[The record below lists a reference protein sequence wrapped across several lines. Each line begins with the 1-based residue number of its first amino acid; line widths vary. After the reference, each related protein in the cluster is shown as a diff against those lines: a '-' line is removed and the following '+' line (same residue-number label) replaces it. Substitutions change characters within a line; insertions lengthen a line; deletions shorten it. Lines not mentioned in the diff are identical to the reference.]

1 MFCCLAITS
10 GHGTNWH
17 CFIIAVHSLLLSLE
31 NDRRT
36 VFIALTVISLVGTVL
51 FFLIRKPDP
60 ENVLGEEES
69 CDDQDMEA
77 PE

>member
-1 MFCCLAITS
+1 MPGAARRR
-10 GHGTNWH
+10 GTH
-17 CFIIAVHSLLLSLE
+17 PLLLSLE

-60 ENVLGEEES
+60 ENVLGEDDES

-77 PE
+77 TE

>member
-1 MFCCLAITS
+1 MFHCPGTAS
-10 GHGTNWH
+10 GRDTNWH
-17 CFIIAVHSLLLSLE
+17 RLTGSSTLLLSLE

-77 PE
+77 TE

>member
-1 MFCCLAITS
+1 MATT
-10 GHGTNWH
+10 GGRGANWH
-17 CFIIAVHSLLLSLE
+17 CFTGAVHSLLLSLE

-60 ENVLGEEES
+60 ENVFGEEES

>member
-1 MFCCLAITS
+1 MGVTLT
-10 GHGTNWH
+10 G
-17 CFIIAVHSLLLSLE
+17 IISRALPLSALSLE
-31 NDRRT
+31 HDRRT

-77 PE
+77 TE

>member
-1 MFCCLAITS
+1 M
-10 GHGTNWH
+10 
-17 CFIIAVHSLLLSLE
+17 SLE

-77 PE
+77 TE

>member
-1 MFCCLAITS
+1 MGGTLT
-10 GHGTNWH
+10 HGL
-17 CFIIAVHSLLLSLE
+17 IHSLLLSLE

-60 ENVLGEEES
+60 ENLGEEES

-77 PE
+77 IE